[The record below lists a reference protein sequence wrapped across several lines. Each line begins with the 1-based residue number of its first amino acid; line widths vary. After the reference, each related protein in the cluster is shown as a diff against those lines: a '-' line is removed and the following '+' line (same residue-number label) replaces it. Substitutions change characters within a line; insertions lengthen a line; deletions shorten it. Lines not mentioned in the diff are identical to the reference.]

1 VATIFL
7 NQKMGQQVLI
17 IYDPFV
23 QDVIEVWEIGI
34 LLTNGVECILQSQ
47 VVVTR
52 LL

>member
-1 VATIFL
+1 MSL
-7 NQKMGQQVLI
+7 NQRMDQQVLI

-23 QDVIEVWEIGI
+23 QGVTEVWEIAI
-34 LLTNGVECILQSQ
+34 RLMSGVECILQSQ

>member
-17 IYDPFV
+17 IYDPFA
-23 QDVIEVWEIGI
+23 QDVTEVWEIAI